1 MRVALIINPV
11 SGRKRSLLA
20 ADAAEP
26 ILRQAGWDIARKLTE
41 CAGDATRLARESAA
55 EGFDLVVT
63 CGGDGSF
70 SQALAGLLDTGIP
83 AGLLPAG
90 TGNDFARAVGLSLD
104 PATAAAQLVGGQ
116 ATRIDLLAVQSEARP
131 GETVWCVN
139 IAGVGFDARVC
150 ERINRR
156 SRVTGGTLAYLV
168 AVAQE
173 FRVFH
178 RTPVRLRVDE
188 TTWEGDAL
196 LVAFANAQSYGGGMR
211 IAPEAS
217 IDDGLM
223 DVIVV
228 KHMPRLDFAR
238 SFPRV
243 MKGTHLSH
251 PAVMM
256 LRGKEARI
264 ETDAP
269 SPALVDGD
277 IQAETPM
284 AVRVEEGKGV
294 FWKGSAEV

>member
-1 MRVALIINPV
+1 MKVALIINPV
-11 SGRKRSLLA
+11 SGRKHSAIA

-26 ILRQAGWDIARKLTE
+26 VLRQAGWDVTRKVTQ
-41 CAGDATRLARESAA
+41 CAGDATRLAREAA
-55 EGFDLVVT
+55 EEGSDLVIT

-70 SQALAGLLDTGIP
+70 SQALAGLLDTGVP

-90 TGNDFARAVGLSLD
+90 TGNDFARAAGLSLD
-104 PATAAAQLVGGQ
+104 PVKAAEQIVRGH
-116 ATRIDLLAVQSEARP
+116 ATRIDLLAVQSEARAD
-131 GETVWCVN
+131 ETVWCAN

-173 FRVFH
+173 FLVFH

-188 TTWEGDAL
+188 QSWEGDAL

-217 IDDGLM
+217 IDDGLI

-228 KHMPRLDFAR
+228 KHMPRFDFAR

-243 MKGTHLSH
+243 MKGTHLTL
-251 PAVMM
+251 PTVTM
-256 LRGKEARI
+256 LRGKEAHI
-264 ETDAP
+264 ETDEPA
-269 SPALVDGD
+269 PALVDGD
-277 IQAETPM
+277 IQAETPLS
-284 AVRVEEGKGV
+284 VRVEEGKGV
-294 FWKGSAEV
+294 FWRGTAS

>member
-1 MRVALIINPV
+1 MKVALIINPV
-11 SGRKRSLLA
+11 SGRKRSLVA

-26 ILRQAGWDIARKLTE
+26 VLRQAGWEITREFTQ
-41 CAGDATRLARESAA
+41 CPGDATRLAREAAA
-55 EGFDLVVT
+55 EGCDLVLT

-83 AGLLPAG
+83 AGIIPAG
-90 TGNDFARAVGLSLD
+90 TGNDFARAVGLSLE
-104 PATAAAQLVGGQ
+104 PAKAAAQIVRGH
-116 ATRIDLLAVQSEARP
+116 ATHIDLLAVQSEASP
-131 GETVWCVN
+131 DEIIWCAN

-156 SRVTGGTLAYLV
+156 SRMTGGTLAYLV

-173 FRVFH
+173 FRVFR
-178 RTPVRLRVDE
+178 RTPVRLHVDE
-188 TTWEGDAL
+188 RNWEGEAL

-217 IDDGLM
+217 VDDGLM

-256 LRGKEARI
+256 LRGREARI

-269 SPALVDGD
+269 QPALVDGD
-277 IQAETPM
+277 IQAETPLS
-284 AVRVEEGKGV
+284 VRVEEGRGV
-294 FWKGSAEV
+294 FWRGTAS